1 MKYRREGK
9 RNNGKGQIMKKVV
22 VSGYYGFKNS
32 GDDAILSSICADLR
46 SLSEEVSV
54 TILSNTPEE
63 VPAEFGFPSAH
74 RFRFRQVVKALRD
87 CDLLLMGGGS
97 LLQDGTSSRSLYYYL
112 GLIRLAK
119 FFGAKVILYA
129 NGIGPIHRKRN
140 RWLTRQIVNQVDTIT
155 LREHLSLQVL
165 SELKISK
172 PKIAVTADPV
182 FNLSLDEGSS
192 QKEIYRK
199 EGIRENQPIVGV
211 MFRSWQQEEAYV
223 KKMSSLCDWLIEKYG
238 VQIVF
243 VPMRFP
249 ADIKIADAITE
260 KMQHSAIVIRNYYTS
275 QQIIAL
281 IADMKLVLSMRLHAL
296 IYAAIQNVPM
306 MGFNYDP
313 KVLYYVKELD
323 IECVNHMHHIRLEEI
338 EAKLDDMMRFPEK
351 YQRKIAENTLRL
363 KKEAKENRGYLQEL
377 L

>member
-1 MKYRREGK
+1 MKERPM
-9 RNNGKGQIMKKVV
+9 MKKVV

-46 SLSEEVSV
+46 SIAEDIQV

-63 VPAEFGFPSAH
+63 VPEEYGFPSVH
-74 RFRFRQVVKALRD
+74 RFRFWQVIKALKS

-112 GLIRLAK
+112 ALIWIAK

-129 NGIGPIHRKRN
+129 NGIGPIHRRRN
-140 RWLTRQIVNQVDTIT
+140 QWLTRKIVNKADTVT
-155 LREHLSLQVL
+155 LREHLSLEVL
-165 SELKISK
+165 TKLKISK

-182 FNLSLDEGSS
+182 FNLKLDEAID
-192 QKEIYRK
+192 KRKIYEK
-199 EGIRENQPIVGV
+199 EGIAFDKPVVGV
-211 MFRSWQQEEAYV
+211 MFRSWQQEEAYI
-223 KKMSSLCDWLIEKYG
+223 KKMSNLCDYLTETYQ

-243 VPMRFP
+243 VPMRYP
-249 ADIKIADAITE
+249 ADIRIAEDMQS
-260 KMQHSAIVIRNYYTS
+260 KMKNPATVIRNYYTS
-275 QQIIAL
+275 QEIIAL

-313 KVLYYVKELD
+313 KVLYYVRELD
-323 IECVNHMHHIRLEEI
+323 IECVNHMHHIRLDEI
-338 EAKLDDMMRFPEK
+338 KKSIDDMMKQPEK
-351 YQRKIAENTLRL
+351 YQQKIAKNTLRL
-363 KKEAKENRGYLQEL
+363 KKEAKENRGYLAEL
-377 L
+377 LQ

>member
-1 MKYRREGK
+1 
-9 RNNGKGQIMKKVV
+9 MKKVV

-46 SLSEEVSV
+46 SMEEEVSV

-63 VPAEFGFPSAH
+63 VPAEYGFPSVH
-74 RFRFRQVVKALRD
+74 RFRFWQVLKALKN

-112 GLIRLAK
+112 GLIWLAK

-129 NGIGPIHRKRN
+129 NGIGPVHRRKN
-140 RWLTRQIVNQVDTIT
+140 QWLTRRIVNKVDTIT
-155 LREHLSLQVL
+155 LREHLSLEVL
-165 SELKISK
+165 TRLRIHK

-182 FNLSLDEGSS
+182 FNLSLDDSAL
-192 QKEIYRK
+192 KEKIYRQ
-199 EGIRENQPIVGV
+199 EGISKEKAIVGV

-223 KKMSSLCDWLIEKYG
+223 KKMSNLCDYLIETYG

-243 VPMRFP
+243 VPMRYP
-249 ADIKIADAITE
+249 ADIRIAEDMQA
-260 KMQHSAIVIRNYYTS
+260 KMKHSAFVIKKYYTS
-275 QQIIAL
+275 QEIIAF
-281 IADMKLVLSMRLHAL
+281 ISDMKLVLSMRLHAL

-338 EAKLDDMMRFPEK
+338 EASIDDMMRFPEK
-351 YQRKIAENTLRL
+351 YQKKIAENTSRL
-363 KKEAKENRGYLQEL
+363 KKEAKENRAYLQEL

>member
-1 MKYRREGK
+1 
-9 RNNGKGQIMKKVV
+9 MKKVV

-46 SLSEEVSV
+46 AISKEIAV

-63 VPAEFGFPSAH
+63 VPAEYGFPAVH
-74 RFRFRQVVKALRD
+74 RFRFWPVVKALKA

-112 GLIRLAK
+112 GLIWLAK
-119 FFGAKVILYA
+119 LFGAKVILYA
-129 NGIGPIHRKRN
+129 NGIGPVHRRRN
-140 RWLTRQIVNQVDTIT
+140 QWLTRMIVNQVDTIT
-155 LREHLSLQVL
+155 LREHLSLEVL
-165 SELKISK
+165 SKLKITR

-182 FNLSLDEGSS
+182 FNLKLDHSIS
-192 QKEIYRK
+192 KEKIYQQ
-199 EGIRENQPIVGV
+199 EGIVAGKPIVGV

-223 KKMSSLCDWLIEKYG
+223 KKMSNLCDWLIDKYD

-249 ADIKIADAITE
+249 ADIRIAEDMQA
-260 KMQHSAIVIRNYYTS
+260 KMKHPAVVIRNYYTS
-275 QQIIAL
+275 QEIIAL

-313 KVLYYVKELD
+313 KVLYYVRELD
-323 IECVNHMHHIRLEEI
+323 IECVNHMHHIRLDEI
-338 EAKLDDMMRFPEK
+338 EGSIDEMMKCPEK
-351 YQRKIAENTLRL
+351 YQAKIMENTLRL

-377 L
+377 LV

>member
-1 MKYRREGK
+1 
-9 RNNGKGQIMKKVV
+9 MKKVV

-54 TILSNTPEE
+54 TILSNTPED

-112 GLIRLAK
+112 GLIWLAK

-129 NGIGPIHRKRN
+129 NGIGPIHRKKN
-140 RWLTRQIVNQVDTIT
+140 QWITRKIVNQVDIIT
-155 LREHLSLQVL
+155 LREHLSLDVL
-165 SELKISK
+165 AKLKITK

-182 FNLSLDEGSS
+182 FNLALDENSL
-192 QKEIYRK
+192 KERIYQNEK
-199 EGIRENQPIVGV
+199 IAKDKPIIGI

-223 KKMSSLCDWLIEKYG
+223 KKMSRLCDDLIEKYG

-249 ADIKIADAITE
+249 ADIRIAEDISA
-260 KMQHSAIVIRNYYTS
+260 KMKHPAVVIKNYYTS
-275 QQIIAL
+275 QEIIAF
-281 IADMKLVLSMRLHAL
+281 IGDMKLVLSMRLHAL

-338 EAKLDDMMRFPEK
+338 EEALDDMIRLPEK
-351 YQRKIAENTLRL
+351 YKEKISENTKRL
-363 KKEAKENRGYLQEL
+363 KREAKENRSYLQEL
-377 L
+377 MDKINAEK